1 MNLNL
6 QIHSKANMKH
16 ILISALTLLIA
27 GTLASCS
34 DFLDKEPKN
43 TVDPETTVDDDVAVS
58 MANACYR
65 TLQSSNMY
73 NQRLW
78 TLDIVAG
85 NSVVGAGGGT
95 DGLET
100 VQASNFTT
108 QSDNGMALYMWRSP
122 WVGIGQ
128 CNILINALKDRNL
141 TKGSVQARSLGEAY
155 FLRAHYY
162 YVLVRLYGGVPL
174 RLEPFSPGDD
184 TGIARASVSEVYAQ
198 IIADTEQAAELL
210 PAKSEYSDDE
220 LGRATR
226 DAAYTMLA
234 DIYLTLAPDNADY
247 YQKAAD
253 MCDKVT
259 ALGYDLSKC
268 NYVDNFDATINNG
281 PESIFEV
288 QYSGNTE
295 YDFWGNNP
303 QSSWLSTFMGPR
315 NSNFVA
321 GSYGWNQPTEEF
333 MGQYEDGDL
342 RKDLTVLY
350 EGCPDFDGM
359 QYKSSY
365 STTGYNVRKFLV
377 PKSISPDYNTS
388 PANFVVYRYA
398 DVLLMKAEA
407 LNELGRTTDA
417 AEPLNIVRRRAG
429 LGGVYG
435 ATQSEMRE
443 KIIHERRIEL
453 AFEGHRWFDMIRLEH
468 GDYAVKFLHSIGKSR
483 ANKDRLLFPIPQ
495 TEMDANALMTQNPGY

>member
-1 MNLNL
+1 MRKIYL
-6 QIHSKANMKH
+6 M
-16 ILISALTLLIA
+16 ALS
-27 GTLASCS
+27 LAAVLTFTSCE
-34 DFLDKEPKN
+34 DFLDKSPKD
-43 TVDPETTVDDDVAVS
+43 TVDPTTTVDDDVAVA

-73 NQRLW
+73 NQRIW

-85 NSVVGAGGGT
+85 NSNVGAGGGD

-100 VQASNFTT
+100 VQAANFTA

-128 CNILINALKDRNL
+128 CNILINALEGQNL
-141 TKGSVQARSLGEAY
+141 PAGSVKARSLGEAY

-174 RLEPFSPGDD
+174 RLKPYTPGEP
-184 TGIARASVSEVYAQ
+184 TAIARASADEVYTQ
-198 IIADTEQAAELL
+198 IISDVKAAADLL
-210 PAKSEYSDDE
+210 PAKSELDDDN
-220 LGRATR
+220 LGRACK

-234 DIYLTLAPDNADY
+234 DIYLTLAPDHSEY
-247 YQKAAD
+247 YQQVVEL
-253 MCDKVT
+253 CDKVT
-259 ALGYDLSKC
+259 ALGYDLTKC
-268 NYVDNFDATINNG
+268 NYADNFDATINNG

-288 QYSGNTE
+288 QFSGNTE

-321 GSYGWNQPTEEF
+321 GGYGWNQPTDEF
-333 MGQYEDGDL
+333 MSQYEDGDL

-359 QYKSSY
+359 KYKASFSN
-365 STTGYNVRKFLV
+365 TGYNVRKFLV
-377 PKSISPDYNTS
+377 PKSVSPEYNTN

-407 LNELGRTTDA
+407 LNEMGQPDEA
-417 AEPLNIVRRRAG
+417 AKPLNIVRERAG
-429 LGGVYG
+429 LPDVSGLS
-435 ATQSEMRE
+435 QSAMRE
-443 KIIHERRIEL
+443 KIIHERRMEL
-453 AFEGHRWFDMIRLEH
+453 AFEGHRWFDMIRLGH
-468 GDYAVKFLHSIGKSR
+468 GEYAIEFLKSIGKSHVT
-483 ANKDRLLFPIPQ
+483 KDRLLFPIPQ
-495 TEMDANALMTQNPGY
+495 TERDANSLMTQNPGY

>member
-1 MNLNL
+1 MKKIFILALN
-6 QIHSKANMKH
+6 I
-16 ILISALTLLIA
+16 ALA
-27 GTLASCS
+27 GSMCSCS
-34 DFLDKEPKN
+34 DFLDREPKN
-43 TVDPETTVDDDVAVS
+43 TVDPETTVDEDVAVS

-95 DGLET
+95 DGIET

-108 QSDNGMALYMWRSP
+108 QSDNGMALYLWRSP

-128 CNILINALKDRNL
+128 CNILINALEGKNPE
-141 TKGSVQARSLGEAY
+141 KGTILGRSLGEAY

-162 YVLVRLYGGVPL
+162 FILVRLYGGVPL
-174 RLEPFSPGDD
+174 RLKPFNPGESTD
-184 TGIARASVSEVYAQ
+184 IARASVDDVYKQ
-198 IIADTEQAAELL
+198 IIEDTNRAAELL
-210 PAKSEYSDDE
+210 PAKSQLDDDN
-220 LGRATR
+220 LGRATK

-234 DIYLTLAPDNADY
+234 DIYLTLAPDNTEY
-247 YQKAAD
+247 YQKVVSL
-253 MCDKVT
+253 CDDVT
-259 ALGYDLSKC
+259 ALGYDLSQC
-268 NYVDNFDATINNG
+268 TYESNFDATVNNG

-288 QYSGNTE
+288 QFSGNTE

-333 MGQYEDGDL
+333 MSQYEEGDK

-359 QYKSSY
+359 AYKSSY

-377 PKSISPDYNTS
+377 SKSVSPDFNTN

-407 LNELGRTTDA
+407 LNEQGKTSEA

-429 LGGVYG
+429 LPDVSGLSQE
-435 ATQSEMRE
+435 AMRE

-453 AFEGHRWFDMIRLEH
+453 AFEGHRWFDMIRVQH
-468 GDYAVKFLHSIGKSR
+468 GDYAVKFLKSIGKSR
-483 ANKDRLLFPIPQ
+483 VTKERLLFPIPQ
-495 TEMDANALMTQNPGY
+495 TERDANKLMTQNPGY

>member
-1 MNLNL
+1 MRKIYL
-6 QIHSKANMKH
+6 M
-16 ILISALTLLIA
+16 ALS
-27 GTLASCS
+27 LAAVLTFTSCE
-34 DFLDKEPKN
+34 DFLDKSPKD
-43 TVDPETTVDDDVAVS
+43 TVDPTTAVDDDVAVA

-73 NQRLW
+73 NQRIW

-85 NSVVGAGGGT
+85 NSNVGAGGGD

-100 VQASNFTT
+100 VQAANFTA

-128 CNILINALKDRNL
+128 CNILINALEGQNL
-141 TKGSVQARSLGEAY
+141 PTGSVKARSLGEAY

-174 RLEPFSPGDD
+174 RLKPYNPGEP
-184 TGIARASVSEVYAQ
+184 TAIARASADEVYTQ
-198 IIADTEQAAELL
+198 IISDVKAAADLL
-210 PAKSEYSDDE
+210 PAKSELDDDN
-220 LGRATR
+220 LGRACK

-234 DIYLTLAPDNADY
+234 DIYLTLAPDHSEY
-247 YQKAAD
+247 YQQVVEL
-253 MCDKVT
+253 CDKVT
-259 ALGYDLSKC
+259 ALGYDLTKC
-268 NYVDNFDATINNG
+268 NYADNFDATINNG

-288 QYSGNTE
+288 QFSGNTE

-321 GSYGWNQPTEEF
+321 GGYGWNQPTDEF
-333 MGQYEDGDL
+333 MSQYEDGDL

-359 QYKSSY
+359 KYKASY
-365 STTGYNVRKFLV
+365 SNTGYNVRKFLV
-377 PKSISPDYNTS
+377 PKSVSPEYNTN

-407 LNELGRTTDA
+407 LNEMGQPDEA
-417 AEPLNIVRRRAG
+417 AKPLNIVRERAG
-429 LGGVYG
+429 LPDVSGL
-435 ATQSEMRE
+435 TQSAMRE
-443 KIIHERRIEL
+443 KIIHERRMEL
-453 AFEGHRWFDMIRLEH
+453 AFEGHRWFDMIRINHGEYALE
-468 GDYAVKFLHSIGKSR
+468 FLKSIGKSHVT
-483 ANKDRLLFPIPQ
+483 KDRLLFPIPQ
-495 TEMDANALMTQNPGY
+495 TERDANSLMTQNPGY

>member
-1 MNLNL
+1 
-6 QIHSKANMKH
+6 
-16 ILISALTLLIA
+16 
-27 GTLASCS
+27 
-34 DFLDKEPKN
+34 
-43 TVDPETTVDDDVAVS
+43 

-65 TLQSSNMY
+65 PLQSSNMY
-73 NQRLW
+73 NQRIW
-78 TLDIVAG
+78 SLDIVAG

-128 CNILINALKDRNL
+128 CNILISALEGKDL
-141 TKGSVQARSLGEAY
+141 TNGSLQARSLGEAY

-174 RLEPFSPGDD
+174 RLVPFNPGDN
-184 TGIARASVSEVYAQ
+184 TAIARNSVDEVYKQ
-198 IIADTEQAAELL
+198 IIADVEKAAELL
-210 PAKSEYSDDE
+210 PTKSEYDDNN
-220 LGRATR
+220 LGRATV

-247 YQKAAD
+247 YQKVVD
-253 MCDKVT
+253 LCDKVT
-259 ALGYDLSKC
+259 ALGYDLSQC
-268 NYVDNFDATINNG
+268 AYIDNFDATVNNG
-281 PESIFEV
+281 AESIFEV

-295 YDFWGNNP
+295 YNFWGDT

-315 NSNFVA
+315 NSGFVA
-321 GSYGWNQPTEEF
+321 GGYGWNQPTEEF
-333 MGQYEDGDL
+333 MSQYEDGDL
-342 RKDLTVLY
+342 RRDITVLY

-359 QYKSSY
+359 AYKSTY

-377 PKSISPDYNTS
+377 SKSVSPDYNTS
-388 PANFVVYRYA
+388 AANFVVYRYA

-407 LNELGRTTDA
+407 LNEMGRTDEA
-417 AEPLNIVRRRAG
+417 AAPLNIVRHRAG
-429 LGGVYG
+429 LPDVSGLS
-435 ATQSEMRE
+435 QDDMRK

-453 AFEGHRWFDMIRLEH
+453 AFEGHRWFDMIRLDH
-468 GDYAVKFLHSIGKSR
+468 GQYALKFLHSIGKSR
-483 ANKDRLLFPIPQ
+483 ATQNRLLFPIPQ
-495 TEMDANALMTQNPGY
+495 TEMDANSLMTQNPGY

>member
-1 MNLNL
+1 MRKIYL
-6 QIHSKANMKH
+6 M
-16 ILISALTLLIA
+16 ALS
-27 GTLASCS
+27 LAAVLTFTSCD
-34 DFLDKEPKN
+34 DFLDKSPKD
-43 TVDPETTVDDDVAVS
+43 TVDPTTAVDDDVAVA

-73 NQRLW
+73 NQRIW

-85 NSVVGAGGGT
+85 NSNVGAGGGD

-100 VQASNFTT
+100 VQAANFTA

-128 CNILINALKDRNL
+128 CNILINALEGQDL
-141 TKGSVQARSLGEAY
+141 PAGSVKARSLGEAY

-174 RLEPFSPGDD
+174 RLKPYNPGEP
-184 TGIARASVSEVYAQ
+184 TAIARASVDEVYAQ
-198 IIADTEQAAELL
+198 IISDVKAAADLL
-210 PAKSEYSDDE
+210 PAKSELDDDN
-220 LGRATR
+220 LGRACK

-234 DIYLTLAPDNADY
+234 DIYLTLAPDHTEY
-247 YQKAAD
+247 YQQVVEL
-253 MCDKVT
+253 CDKVT
-259 ALGYDLSKC
+259 ALGYDLTQC
-268 NYVDNFDATINNG
+268 NYADNFDATINNG

-288 QYSGNTE
+288 QFSGNTE

-321 GSYGWNQPTEEF
+321 GGYGWNQPTDEF
-333 MGQYEDGDL
+333 MSQYEDGDL

-359 QYKSSY
+359 KYKASY
-365 STTGYNVRKFLV
+365 SNTGYNVRKFLV
-377 PKSISPDYNTS
+377 PKSVSPEYNTN

-407 LNELGRTTDA
+407 LNEMGQPDEA
-417 AEPLNIVRRRAG
+417 AKPLNIVRERAG
-429 LGGVYG
+429 LPDVSGL
-435 ATQSEMRE
+435 TQSAMRD
-443 KIIHERRIEL
+443 KIIHERRMEL
-453 AFEGHRWFDMIRLEH
+453 AFEGHRWFDMIRINHGEYALE
-468 GDYAVKFLHSIGKSR
+468 FLKSIGKSHVT
-483 ANKDRLLFPIPQ
+483 KDRLLFPIPQ
-495 TEMDANALMTQNPGY
+495 TERDANSLMTQNPGY

>member
-1 MNLNL
+1 MRKIYL
-6 QIHSKANMKH
+6 M
-16 ILISALTLLIA
+16 ALS
-27 GTLASCS
+27 LAAVLTFTSCD
-34 DFLDKEPKN
+34 DFLDKSPKD
-43 TVDPETTVDDDVAVS
+43 TVDPTTAVDDDVAVA

-73 NQRLW
+73 NQRIW

-85 NSVVGAGGGT
+85 NSNVGAGGGD

-100 VQASNFTT
+100 VQAANFTA

-128 CNILINALKDRNL
+128 CNILINALEGQNL
-141 TKGSVQARSLGEAY
+141 PAGSVKARSLGEAY

-174 RLEPFSPGDD
+174 RLKPYNPGEP
-184 TGIARASVSEVYAQ
+184 TAIARASVDEVYAQ
-198 IIADTEQAAELL
+198 IISDVKAAADLL
-210 PAKSEYSDDE
+210 PAKSELDDDN
-220 LGRATR
+220 LGRACK

-234 DIYLTLAPDNADY
+234 DIYLTLAPDHTEY
-247 YQKAAD
+247 YQQVVEL
-253 MCDKVT
+253 CDKVT
-259 ALGYDLSKC
+259 ALGYDLTQC
-268 NYVDNFDATINNG
+268 NYADNFDATINNG

-288 QYSGNTE
+288 QFSGNTE

-321 GSYGWNQPTEEF
+321 GGYGWNQPTDEF
-333 MGQYEDGDL
+333 MSQYEDGDL

-359 QYKSSY
+359 KYKASY
-365 STTGYNVRKFLV
+365 SNTGYNVRKFLV
-377 PKSISPDYNTS
+377 PKSVSPEYNTN

-407 LNELGRTTDA
+407 LNEMGQPDEA
-417 AEPLNIVRRRAG
+417 AKPLNIVRERAG
-429 LGGVYG
+429 LPDVSGL
-435 ATQSEMRE
+435 TQSAMRD
-443 KIIHERRIEL
+443 KIIHERRMEL
-453 AFEGHRWFDMIRLEH
+453 AFEGHRWFDMIRINHGEYALE
-468 GDYAVKFLHSIGKSR
+468 FLKSIGKSHVT
-483 ANKDRLLFPIPQ
+483 KDRLLFPIPQ
-495 TEMDANALMTQNPGY
+495 TERDANSLMTQNPGY